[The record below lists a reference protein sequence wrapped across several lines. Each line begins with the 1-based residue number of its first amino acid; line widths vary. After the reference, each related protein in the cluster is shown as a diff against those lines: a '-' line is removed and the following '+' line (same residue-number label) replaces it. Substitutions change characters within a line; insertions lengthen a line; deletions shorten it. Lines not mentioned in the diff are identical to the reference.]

1 MLQKDGSDYD
11 MQEMEL
17 CSISDEYI
25 EFLRKD
31 FPNVYSNKEN
41 RRTHTRKYIGVV
53 IMISEYLYYIP
64 MSSPKE
70 TDYQVAG
77 DKKVIKKSIVP
88 IMRMVIKNSK
98 GEKELKGT
106 LRFSHMIP
114 VPETEVER
122 YDVDKENDQKYK
134 DLVQNEIIYI
144 RKNQEKIRK
153 NASIIYK
160 QKTERTENVGYLD
173 SVLDYKKMEEKCKEF
188 VRVI

>member
-1 MLQKDGSDYD
+1 MICRKWNCVVFQTNILSFY
-11 MQEMEL
+11 ER
-17 CSISDEYI
+17 I
-25 EFLRKD
+25 FLTCTLIK
-31 FPNVYSNKEN
+31 KTEE
-41 RRTHTRKYIGVV
+41 HTIQ
-53 IMISEYLYYIP
+53 

-173 SVLDYKKMEEKCKEF
+173 SVLDYKKKEEKCKEF